1 MHLKERVDIYDG
13 VTVSTSDLNTSQKQK
28 DLFAGIISKSLNDWK
43 QRNIRGVW
51 VIVRI
56 EDSSLIPVLVD
67 YGFTFHHAQSE
78 YLVMTKWLPNT
89 PSTIPRYA
97 HTMIGVGGLVVD
109 CDDRILLMR
118 EKRGRYLGW
127 KFPGGA
133 SDPNESIFDTA
144 AREVLEETGVTA
156 VGKALLCFRQV
167 QVSQFENVGD
177 IYFICLM
184 DAVDLVIRPCPS
196 ETADCRWFTREQ
208 IAILSEAEF
217 HEFNREILNRQKM
230 SYVLYR
236 VVQYSR
242 NLVCIKI
249 RSSQ

>member
-1 MHLKERVDIYDG
+1 MPLKKGDLWEG
-13 VTVSTSDLNTSQKQK
+13 ACHWPCSTVI
-28 DLFAGIISKSLNDWK
+28 GG
-43 QRNIRGVW
+43 RP
-51 VIVRI
+51 
-56 EDSSLIPVLVD
+56 DSSLIPVLVD
-67 YGFTFHHAQSE
+67 YGFAFHHTQSD

-97 HTMIGVGGLVVD
+97 HTMIGVGGLVID
-109 CDDRILLMR
+109 SNDRILLMK

-184 DAVDLVIRPCPS
+184 DAVDLAIRPCPS
-196 ETADCRWFTREQ
+196 ETADCKWFTREQ
-208 IAILSEAEF
+208 IATLSESEF
-217 HEFNREILNRQKM
+217 HEFNREVLNRYDVWKAAGRRGCHIANCQFTGRKCHM
-230 SYVLYR
+230 FY
-236 VVQYSR
+236 
-242 NLVCIKI
+242 IE
-249 RSSQ
+249 